1 MSALDEQE
9 LAELIFDHLCDEQP
23 EAVAELR
30 DAEIMR
36 RIRLGIDRARSHD
49 FASEGAITAFVTLM
63 FLVAPN
69 FDEHPRIRKALD
81 SPAATPDQRIQRI
94 FELTA
99 EADWD
104 EAAENASSWDDL
116 GE

>member
-1 MSALDEQE
+1 MSAKADQQ

-30 DAEIMR
+30 DPEILR
-36 RIRLGIDRARSHD
+36 RVHLGIDRARTHD
-49 FASEGAITAFVTLM
+49 LDSDGAITAFVTLM

-69 FDEHPRIRKALD
+69 FDQHPRIRKALD
-81 SPAATPDQRIQRI
+81 NPSAEPDQRIQQI
-94 FELTA
+94 FERTA

-104 EAAENASSWDDL
+104 EAAENACSWDDL
-116 GE
+116 AE

>member
-1 MSALDEQE
+1 MSAKADQE

-30 DAEIMR
+30 DPEILR
-36 RIRLGIDRARSHD
+36 RVHIGIERARAHD
-49 FASEGAITAFVTLM
+49 LDSDGAITAFVTLM

-69 FDEHPRIRKALD
+69 FDQH
-81 SPAATPDQRIQRI
+81 QRIQQI
-94 FELTA
+94 FERTA

-104 EAAENASSWDDL
+104 EAAENACSWDDL

>member
-1 MSALDEQE
+1 MSAVEDRE

-30 DAEIMR
+30 DAEILS
-36 RIRLGIDRARSHD
+36 RIHTGIARARSHELSGD
-49 FASEGAITAFVTLM
+49 GAIMAFVTLM

-69 FDEHPRIRKALD
+69 FDEHPRIREALD
-81 SPAATPDQRIQRI
+81 NTAVEPGERMRQI
-94 FELTA
+94 FQSTG

-104 EAAENASSWDDL
+104 EAAARACAWEDL
-116 GE
+116 R

>member
-1 MSALDEQE
+1 MTAAEDRE
-9 LAELIFDHLCDEQP
+9 LAGFIFDHLCEEQP

-36 RIRLGIDRARSHD
+36 RVRLGMDRARSHELNT
-49 FASEGAITAFVTLM
+49 EGSITAFVTLM

-81 SPAATPDQRIQRI
+81 NQTADPDQRMQRI
-94 FELTA
+94 FQQTA

-104 EAAENASSWDDL
+104 EAGENACSWEDL